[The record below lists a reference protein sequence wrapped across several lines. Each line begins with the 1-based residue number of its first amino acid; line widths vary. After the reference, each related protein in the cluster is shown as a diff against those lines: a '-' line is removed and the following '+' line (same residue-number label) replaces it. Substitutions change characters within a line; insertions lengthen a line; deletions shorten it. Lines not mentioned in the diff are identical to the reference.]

1 MGPQLNL
8 TNGANSIDHNSAHTI
23 IPFWVDDDRV
33 NNDDGDHGKTEKLE
47 RVWSCRTI
55 ISIANRAPGAT
66 FSQNQQVP
74 KVSKKQS
81 KTKNRLPLRCV
92 LLHRVPPKTVI

>member
-33 NNDDGDHGKTEKLE
+33 NNDDGVHQYD
-47 RVWSCRTI
+47 VWDDVNTDDS
-55 ISIANRAPGAT
+55 S
-66 FSQNQQVP
+66 
-74 KVSKKQS
+74 VSV
-81 KTKNRLPLRCV
+81 R
-92 LLHRVPPKTVI
+92 